1 MRVLARLTGLFTLT
15 VALVVL
21 AFGAS
26 AALAD
31 TGNVIE
37 PQNEPPTGANGWQ
50 AGTCKTDSPL
60 CSPET
65 PGQFFTQAAGHPPIG
80 FTQYIIQHQEVLVPE
95 KPPYPTG
102 SVAPLTPPLLNRA
115 IKTLR
120 VDVPPGLTVNPEAA
134 PRCSLAD
141 FERELEVEP
150 GVEKIV
156 PACDEASILGV
167 EELTL
172 ATNEAATVEELEL
185 PSPPFPPPAT
195 ELPAGFVIEP
205 TPGLSKVPVYNLE
218 PKDGEPALFGF
229 VVAGEEVV
237 FLETEVNWEGDFHQS
252 FTIRPPEPEVPG
264 LSTLISRLVNF
275 GATAGD
281 GSYINN
287 PTTCFDPADPANEL
301 LYSTWYR
308 AESYGEP
315 DPSFPFGSTPFEAK
329 VQSSSGQLIQQEG
342 CDEVPFEPGIDVDPG
357 TSEVD
362 SPAGATVTTTLEY
375 FDGEESTRQ
384 ESHLRKAV
392 VELPQGMAL
401 NPAAANGLVACTDAQ
416 FKKGVRTYDNECPAA
431 SRIGSAEIESPPLP
445 PGSLKGDIYVG
456 TQKSFDPASGEEF
469 RTLIEAK
476 SEQLGIAVR
485 LVGNVSA
492 DPGTGQ
498 LTATFDEQET
508 GELVG
513 TLPRGLP
520 QVPFESVKLHFD
532 KGKNVLTS
540 PPTCGPH
547 GTTSSMEPWSAP
559 GTNKHP
565 SSSFGLTSA
574 PGGGP
579 CPQNLGQRPFNPGF
593 VAGPEAAT
601 AGAYSPFRL
610 LVRRPDGAQEIRQ
623 VRANLAPGMV
633 ARLKGVPYC
642 PEANIAAAVGKS
654 GAAEIAAPSC
664 PASSLVGG
672 VALAAGS
679 GSTPFHTAG
688 KVYLA
693 GPYKNAPVS
702 LLFVTPTVAGPFDL
716 GTVVVRTALYVDP
729 ETAEIHAVSDPIPDV
744 FGGVKLDIRAI
755 DVLINRPSFTVNP
768 TTCRRPFLIGGNIFG
783 GGSNPAN
790 AASWFESQKGNLF
803 GATNCRALKFKP
815 KFYARISGGKKS
827 TKRRAHPKFRAIL
840 EGRKGDANL
849 RRAAFILPRATILD
863 QSHIKTICTR
873 VQLAA
878 SQCPKAS
885 IYGSAKATSPLLD
898 EPLKGPVYLTSSDNE
913 LPDLLADLHGQ
924 VPIRLRGV
932 ISSRG
937 ARLKTVFEKTPD
949 VAVDKFILNMKGGG
963 RGLLINTRDLC
974 ARQTTGY
981 LNLRAQN
988 SRRMKSKN
996 LRLNIPACRKGRR

>member
-1 MRVLARLTGLFTLT
+1 MRVLARATGLLALT
-15 VALVVL
+15 AALL
-21 AFGAS
+21 GFAFGAS

-31 TGNVIE
+31 TGNIIE
-37 PQNEPPTGANGWQ
+37 PQNDPPTGANGWL
-50 AGTCKTDSPL
+50 AGTCDTDSPL

-65 PGQFFTQAAGHPPIG
+65 SGQFFTQAAGHPPIG
-80 FTQYIIQHQEVLVPE
+80 FTQYIIQHQEVFVPK

-102 SVAPLTPPLLNRA
+102 SVAPIVPPLLNRA

-120 VDVPPGLTVNPEAA
+120 VDVPPGLTVNPQAA

-156 PACDEASILGV
+156 PACEEASILGV

-172 ATNEAATVEELEL
+172 ATNEAATVEELGL

-218 PKDGEPALFGF
+218 PKAGEPALFGF

-237 FLETEVNWEGDFHQS
+237 FLETEVAWEGDFHQS
-252 FTIRPPEPEVPG
+252 FTISPPEPEVPG

-287 PTTCFDPADPANEL
+287 PTTCFDPSDPANER

-329 VQSSSGQLIQQEG
+329 VQDSSGALIQQQG

-362 SPAGATVTTTLEY
+362 SPAGATITTTLEY
-375 FDGEESTRQ
+375 FDGEESQVQ

-401 NPAAANGLVACTDAQ
+401 NPAGANGLLACTDAQ

-498 LTATFDEQET
+498 LTATFDETES

-532 KGKNVLTS
+532 KGKAVLTS

-559 GTNKHP
+559 GTAKHP

-579 CPQNLGQRPFNPGF
+579 CPQNLGQRPFNPGY
-593 VAGPEAAT
+593 VAGPEGAT

-642 PEANIAAAVGKS
+642 PQASIAAAAQKS

-664 PASSLVGG
+664 PASSLLGG

-679 GSTPFHTAG
+679 GPTPFHTAG

-693 GPYKNAPVS
+693 GPYKGAPVS

-729 ETAEIHAVSDPIPDV
+729 ETAEIHAVSDPIPYV
-744 FGGVKLDIRAI
+744 FGGVKLDVRAI
-755 DVLINRPSFTVNP
+755 DVLLNRPSFTVNP
-768 TTCRRPFLIGGNIFG
+768 TTCRRPFLVGGSIFG

-803 GATNCRALKFKP
+803 GATNCRALRFKP

-827 TKRRAHPKFRAIL
+827 TKRRAHPKLRAIL
-840 EGRKGDANL
+840 EGREGDANL

-863 QSHIKTICTR
+863 QSHIRTVCTR

-885 IYGSAKATSPLLD
+885 IYGSAKATSPLLG

-913 LPDLLADLHGQ
+913 LPDLLADLRGQ

-949 VAVDKFILNMKGGG
+949 VAVSKFILNMKGGG
-963 RGLLINTRDLC
+963 RGLLVNTRDLC
-974 ARQTTGY
+974 SRQTTGY

-996 LRLNIPACRKGRR
+996 LRLNIPACRRGRR